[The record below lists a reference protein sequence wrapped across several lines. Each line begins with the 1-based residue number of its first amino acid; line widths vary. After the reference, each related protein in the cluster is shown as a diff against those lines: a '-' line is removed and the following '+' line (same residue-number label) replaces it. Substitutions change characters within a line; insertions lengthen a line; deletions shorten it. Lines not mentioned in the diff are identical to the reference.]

1 MERRAY
7 TGDFWFTVRIVD
19 HFEKRILGN
28 KCGPVIIS
36 ETYSSSTGQ
45 IPNLQSQHKSH
56 RKKHWHL
63 LFLTELRSQHSHLFV
78 EPFLSRC
85 QQNAMKIRKLRAVQT
100 RRVLSAAA
108 EWTRI
113 NRTFFDLSLQT
124 AAPWKDKSNIEA
136 AVFRPACRE
145 SAAPR
150 SNTGSN
156 CPVWFQPLG
165 CNTILVPFLCSVIF
179 GLKIFAVSG
188 TQLVTPATH
197 QL

>member
-1 MERRAY
+1 MERCTY
-7 TGDFWFTVRIVD
+7 TGDSWFSVHIVD

-78 EPFLSRC
+78 EQFLSRC
-85 QQNAMKIRKLRAVQT
+85 QQNVMKIRKLRAVQT
-100 RRVLSAAA
+100 RRVLSADQPH
-108 EWTRI
+108 
-113 NRTFFDLSLQT
+113 FFDLSLQT
-124 AAPWKDKSNIEA
+124 ATPWKDKSNIET
-136 AVFRPACRE
+136 AVFRLACWAC
-145 SAAPR
+145 AAPP

-156 CPVWFQPLG
+156 CPVWFQHLG
-165 CNTILVPFLCSVIF
+165 WNTILVPFLCSVIF